1 MFGVIKRGERG
12 QMNKKKE
19 TSYDLIKKM
28 VQDNGLIMYQEDEP
42 FRAVNW
48 NEPDDEY
55 TKDFI
60 DTAISAFWHD
70 QRLIFSDDLSD
81 WRNLTDDQR
90 ETYKKVFAGLT
101 LLDTKQSSVGM
112 TTVSQICGNEQRRMA
127 FNNFAFMESI
137 HAKMYSSVFTTLLSR
152 EEIKELFEWVQQ
164 NPYLQKKVSI
174 VEGYYRHALKQYV
187 ENNFQFDPIS
197 VYLCMACS
205 VLLESFL
212 FYSGFFYPLYLG
224 GQGKMRASAEG
235 IGLICRDEAIH
246 GLYTGTV
253 AQEIFDMIPEDQQKT
268 VYSHFNRIFN
278 VLLENEIEYTKS
290 LYSKIGLVD
299 EVITFMQYNAN
310 LAFTNLGLDE
320 PFPEVVDSKINPIV
334 LNGLSQ
340 NTVNQDFF
348 SSGAGIGNGYSIAT
362 NIQPLEDKHFEFE
375 PIDEFA

>member
-1 MFGVIKRGERG
+1 MTDTLTLNIDGILYYVEEK
-12 QMNKKKE
+12 
-19 TSYDLIKKM
+19 
-28 VQDNGLIMYQEDEP
+28 P
-42 FRAVNW
+42 FSAVNW

-81 WRNLTDDQR
+81 WRDLSDEQR
-90 ETYKKVFAGLT
+90 YIYQRVFAGLT

-112 TTVSQICGNEQRRMA
+112 TTVSLICGNEQRRMA

-137 HAKMYSSVFTTLLSR
+137 HAKMYSAVFTTLLSR
-152 EEIKELFEWVQQ
+152 EEIKNIFEWVRT

-174 VEGYYRHALKQYV
+174 IEAYYRNALQKYTAT
-187 ENNFQFDPIS
+187 FQFDPVS

-212 FYSGFFYPLYLG
+212 FYSGFFYPLYMG

-253 AQEIFDMIPEDQQKT
+253 AQEIFNMIPEDQQQSTLDELNK
-268 VYSHFNRIFN
+268 IFK
-278 VLLENEIEYTKS
+278 VLMENEIQYTKD
-290 LYSKIGLVD
+290 LYTSIGLTD
-299 EVITFMQYNAN
+299 EVITFLKYNSN
-310 LAFTNLGLDE
+310 LAFQNLGLEE
-320 PFPEVVDSKINPIV
+320 PYPEITESIVNPVV

-340 NTVNQDFF
+340 NTVHQDFF
-348 SSGAGIGNGYSIAT
+348 SSGSGIGNGYSVAM
-362 NIQPLEDKHFEFE
+362 NVQPLEDSHFEFDAK
-375 PIDEFA
+375 DEFSD